1 MTDHKLPPLPVR
13 HQCPVCHFP
22 QTKIQRRLDG
32 ERHGATIYVCARSGE
47 CAVGFN
53 LSKVDTWV
61 AV

>member
-1 MTDHKLPPLPVR
+1 MTDPKLAPRPVP
-13 HQCPVCHFP
+13 HLCPVCHFP
-22 QTKIQRRLDG
+22 QTKIRRKLDG
-32 ERHGATIYVCARSGE
+32 ERQGATIYVCARTGE